1 MGVTAGIEL
10 LEIIVS
16 IYLSELY
23 YSVTAG
29 IELLEIILSIYLSE
43 LYYMYLIY
51 SVGVTAGIE
60 LLEIIVW
67 PRVHPTSAPFKSLT
81 NLKGN

>member
-1 MGVTAGIEL
+1 MYLIYSVGVTA
-10 LEIIVS
+10 
-16 IYLSELY
+16 
-23 YSVTAG
+23 A
-29 IELLEIILSIYLSE
+29 IELLEIILSIYLS
-43 LYYMYLIY
+43 YMYLIY

-81 NLKGN
+81 NFKGN